1 MTCLLP
7 GAVKDTSFASR
18 SGVEQAACFHFP
30 GYAKSAEVIAG
41 EGIKVREYTAFEVE
55 SVLMNITDTYLKNTS
70 QRPLCSVTRRFTLA
84 GIIEYSLRQSFQ
96 CSHQGFPS

>member
-1 MTCLLP
+1 MANKRITTPALLYARGDLFRFVSCPILLLFIRFGVGVTCLLP

-41 EGIKVREYTAFEVE
+41 EGVKVR
-55 SVLMNITDTYLKNTS
+55 VLF
-70 QRPLCSVTRRFTLA
+70 R
-84 GIIEYSLRQSFQ
+84 SFK
-96 CSHQGFPS
+96 SFGS

>member
-1 MTCLLP
+1 MGVTCLLP

-41 EGIKVREYTAFEVE
+41 EGIKVREICFLPETKMIQDIFK
-55 SVLMNITDTYLKNTS
+55 LTFI
-70 QRPLCSVTRRFTLA
+70 
-84 GIIEYSLRQSFQ
+84 
-96 CSHQGFPS
+96 

>member
-41 EGIKVREYTAFEVE
+41 EGIKVR
-55 SVLMNITDTYLKNTS
+55 
-70 QRPLCSVTRRFTLA
+70 
-84 GIIEYSLRQSFQ
+84 
-96 CSHQGFPS
+96 

>member
-1 MTCLLP
+1 MHELIYSFVSCTSLSLLIRFGVGVTCLLP

-41 EGIKVREYTAFEVE
+41 EGVKVRVLFRSFN
-55 SVLMNITDTYLKNTS
+55 SVGS
-70 QRPLCSVTRRFTLA
+70 
-84 GIIEYSLRQSFQ
+84 
-96 CSHQGFPS
+96 